1 MGKQQHE
8 LECEVCGHEADISTS
23 RYTRIGW
30 VCEECF
36 PTYSIISDKE
46 RNALQ
51 ATLQRRI
58 ESEIVAVFK

>member
-1 MGKQQHE
+1 MGKQQHDV
-8 LECEVCGHEADISTS
+8 ECEVCGYLMDISTS

-30 VCEECF
+30 VCERCF

-51 ATLQRRI
+51 VTLQRRI
-58 ESEIVAVFK
+58 ESTIVAVFK